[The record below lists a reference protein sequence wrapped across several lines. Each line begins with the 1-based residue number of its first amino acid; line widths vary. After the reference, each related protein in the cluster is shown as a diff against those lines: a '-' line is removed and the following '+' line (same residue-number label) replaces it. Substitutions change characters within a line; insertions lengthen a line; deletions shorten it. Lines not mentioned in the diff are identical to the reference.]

1 MSMCPV
7 CNGLTEIPHSC
18 PNCAV
23 SMEDCGKTVDYL
35 GPYSAYMDQQL
46 LEKVD
51 GLAHEE
57 SNRYC
62 LHLYHCPACERDCS
76 VKVQQI

>member
-1 MSMCPV
+1 MR
-7 CNGLTEIPHSC
+7 E
-18 PNCAV
+18 
-23 SMEDCGKTVDYL
+23 TVDYL

>member
-7 CNGLTEIPHSC
+7 CNGLTEIPQSC
-18 PNCAV
+18 PNCAN
-23 SMEDCGKTVDYL
+23 SMEECGKTVDYL
-35 GPYSAYMDQQL
+35 DDYSAYMDQQL

-51 GLAHEE
+51 GLSHEE

-62 LHLYHCPACERDCS
+62 LHLYHCAACERDFS
-76 VKVQQI
+76 LKVQQI

>member
-7 CNGLTEIPHSC
+7 CNGLTEIPHAC
-18 PNCAV
+18 PNCAA
-23 SMEDCGKTVDYL
+23 SMQDCGKTVDYF

-51 GLAHEE
+51 GLSYEE

-62 LHLYHCPACERDCS
+62 LHLYHCSVCEQDFS
-76 VKVQQI
+76 IKVQQI